1 MKRLS
6 GRGATTSGA
15 TRRMSRWKKALCG
28 RREPL
33 FVSIEPHCRPKCR
46 CEDPKTLDPGRR
58 TRLFARREPTE
69 GRTKPLYVSACS
81 KFVRTK
87 PKNVSTKTLPLRA
100 TSTDARIERHDRT
113 VGRTEPSSEP
123 RDVSPQRHDASIE
136 RLDMSIER
144 HDVTMERLDGRTMSV
159 ELHPRRTAR
168 HAYRPHPPIPRLLAS
183 WRRGAVA
190 LLPPSRP
197 IVP

>member
-6 GRGATTSGA
+6 GHGATTSGA
-15 TRRMSRWKKALCG
+15 TKRMSRWKNAPCG

-33 FVSIEPHCRPKCR
+33 FVSIEPLSVPKCR
-46 CEDPKTLDPGRR
+46 REDRKTRVFGR
-58 TRLFARREPTE
+58 TPRLFARRKPTE
-69 GRTKPLYVSACS
+69 GHTKPLHVSACS

-87 PKNVSTKTLPLRA
+87 PKNVSTKTLPVRA
-100 TSTDARIERHDRT
+100 TSTDARIERLHGT
-113 VGRTEPSSEP
+113 VGRTEPSSKP

-136 RLDMSIER
+136 PL
-144 HDVTMERLDGRTMSV
+144 DVTMERLDGRTMSV
-159 ELHPRRTAR
+159 ELHARRTAG
-168 HAYRPHPPIPRLLAS
+168 HACRTHPPIPRLLAS

-190 LLPPSRP
+190 FLPPSRP